1 MAVLCCLAVKVDEI
15 ECKRIISCLNSVEHK
30 TIAVAWQIY
39 KTYDDGTV
47 VAYLHHILQLIK
59 MLIVLPI

>member
-1 MAVLCCLAVKVDEI
+1 MANLQPLRLV
-15 ECKRIISCLNSVEHK
+15 
-30 TIAVAWQIY
+30 